1 MPEASF
7 FNPSS
12 ICCTACMVVLMPP
25 LNAEAPTGVSGLPL
39 EVSPISGGNGGSEVG
54 IEILFRFIAW
64 EGRGLKLTVVEVV
77 KM

>member
-12 ICCTACMVVLMPP
+12 TCCTACMEVDMPP
-25 LNAEAPTGVSGLPL
+25 ENADAPEGVSGSPL

-54 IEILFRFIAW
+54 ISML
-64 EGRGLKLTVVEVV
+64 LN
-77 KM
+77 